1 MADREETCSQVPFT
15 YFFRRESPGDA
26 FVFAFRTKA
35 MLVKIAEEN
44 KKDLPLPRWSM

>member
-1 MADREETCSQVPFT
+1 MADREETCSKVPFT
-15 YFFRRESPGDA
+15 YLFRRGGV
-26 FVFAFRTKA
+26 FVFSLRTKA

>member
-1 MADREETCSQVPFT
+1 MADREETCSKVPFI
-15 YFFRRESPGDA
+15 YLCRKGDV

-35 MLVKIAEEN
+35 MLAKIAEEN

>member
-1 MADREETCSQVPFT
+1 MADREETCSKVPST
-15 YFFRRESPGDA
+15 YLFRREDV

-35 MLVKIAEEN
+35 MLAKIAEEN

>member
-1 MADREETCSQVPFT
+1 MADREETCSKVPFT
-15 YFFRRESPGDA
+15 YLFRMGD
-26 FVFAFRTKA
+26 VLIFAFRTKA

>member
-1 MADREETCSQVPFT
+1 MADREETCSKVPFT
-15 YFFRRESPGDA
+15 YLFRMGDV
-26 FVFAFRTKA
+26 FIFAFRTKA